1 MARARSSGS
10 GAVWGMVIFGV
21 AFTVSLGMAIVGW
34 ARWNKAETEQTKSV
48 RAMKKYV
55 KGEEAAI
62 VRSLNLGG
70 KSAVGYLLDQNRQ
83 MRRMISGDAE
93 MPLDAI
99 IKQKK
104 EDRGVEIALFKE
116 FDRLEAELAAAEEAR
131 ATAEQNREESRQRA
145 TAAELARNNLAGEY
159 ADSLARLQNRMDD
172 LKNDFDNYT
181 DAGQE
186 MIQNANHQL
195 SEVRR
200 EKDLHIVQLQKQAQ
214 NLSGDVKELQ
224 DEIKRL
230 TATEVVPSM
239 EDVTLADG
247 QIVSVISEESKV
259 FINLGASEHVLRGMT
274 FEVFDKDK
282 VVRLGDPEEPVMP
295 RGKATIEVIDVGK
308 KTSYAQIVRKNR
320 HTVITEDDQIINLV
334 YDPRAVYR
342 FYVFGDFD
350 IDYTGLPTARGR
362 EKIEQK
368 IIRWNGQLAEE
379 LNYEVDYLVL
389 GVRPPLPE
397 PLPEDEIDPVK
408 IAARVKQEEAFKT
421 YVNLEGEAR
430 KLSILVLNQT
440 RFLDLV
446 GHYER

>member
-21 AFTVSLGMAIVGW
+21 AFAVTLGLAIVGW

-62 VRSLNLGG
+62 VNSLKLGG

-99 IKQKK
+99 IKQKN

-116 FDRLEAELAAAEEAR
+116 FDRLQAELAAAEEAR
-131 ATAEQNREESRQRA
+131 VTAEQNRDESRQRA
-145 TAAELARNNLAGEY
+145 TAAELARTNLAGEY

-181 DAGQE
+181 AAGQE
-186 MIQNANHQL
+186 MVQNANHQL

-200 EKDLHIVQLQKQAQ
+200 EKDLHIVQLQKQGQ
-214 NLSGDVKELQ
+214 NLSADVKELQ

-247 QIVSVISEESKV
+247 QIVSVISEENKV

-295 RGKATIEVIDVGK
+295 RGKATIEVVDVGK

-320 HTVITEDDQIINLV
+320 HAVITEDDQIINLV